1 MKEFIKAVQDMR
13 THQRAY
19 FRTRSKTEL
28 QKSKEAEMKVDRMI
42 SELNREP
49 SLF

>member
-1 MKEFIKAVQDMR
+1 MKEFIKAVKEMR

-19 FRTRSKTEL
+19 FRTRSQSEL
-28 QKSKEAEMKVDRMI
+28 QKSKEAEKKVDLMLA
-42 SELNREP
+42 EMNREP